1 MSKKEWTLTRIS
13 RLLSQPQYR
22 LIYLCEKGVIIPD
35 GNDAKGRGSS
45 RRFSARNLFEF
56 VVALKLGEFHFPTN
70 ITTNVLR
77 ALRSFDRHL
86 GESYP
91 MLKLP
96 YSLRIPNSPEVK
108 IILLNGSCLYFSIGT
123 KDRKTTYIGN
133 LDLLN
138 YDKYIVSTN
147 AMDDQSKSEIP
158 IERIKTLPTE
168 SEIAL
173 FELNLSQIAKTIPL
187 D

>member
-1 MSKKEWTLTRIS
+1 MSKNEWTLTQIS
-13 RLLSQPQYR
+13 NLLDQPQYR

-35 GNDAKGRGSS
+35 GSDAKGRGSS

-56 VVALKLGEFHFPTN
+56 IVALKLGEFHVPTN
-70 ITTNVLR
+70 LTTNVLK
-77 ALRSFDRHL
+77 ALRSFEKHL
-86 GESYP
+86 GKNYP

-108 IILLNGSCLYFSIGT
+108 IILINGSRLYFSIGT
-123 KDRKTTYIGN
+123 SSKKTTYIGD

-138 YDKYIVSTN
+138 YGKHTVEDL
-147 AMDDQSKSEIP
+147 SKSEIP
-158 IERIKTLPTE
+158 IKRTNSLPTE

-173 FELNLSQIAKTIPL
+173 FQINLSQIAKKIPL